1 MDVIPNVIKQYCNP
15 IYGVIRT
22 QFSMVQGIKFRSA
35 DKKKLGAAR
44 PQFRYLIQ
52 STRRQKLG
60 LVRRK
65 TTVPQ
70 LVQQLYR
77 FGNEYLGTKFSK
89 VPSAET

>member
-1 MDVIPNVIKQYCNP
+1 MHVIPNVIKQYCNP

-35 DKKKLGAAR
+35 DKKKLRAAR

-65 TTVPQ
+65 TVVHSNYNWQP
-70 LVQQLYR
+70 YR
-77 FGNEYLGTKFSK
+77 FEYLTVKI
-89 VPSAET
+89 